1 MDIGLQIKKFREQQ
15 KISQEELALKIF
27 VSRQTISNWETN
39 KSCPDVKSL
48 ITLSNIFNVS
58 LDNFIKEDIK
68 EMREIVEKAT
78 IKKFNVI
85 SVVFL
90 IELIVV
96 AISAYPLFSIKGNI
110 GIIIWLC
117 LFAITL
123 YTASKIEKFKKSH
136 DIQTYKEI
144 LLHTN
149 AVLYILD
156 PKNSDLADLGT
167 VMPNVYH
174 TKEEMIDCVN
184 AFYEGMVRRSEEMKK
199 HPNYKTG
206 ENYAYLGLPPC
217 FLIFD
222 EYVAFFEMLGT
233 KESVSLL
240 SQLKKIVMLGRQA
253 GYFLIVA
260 CQRPDAKYFSDGIR
274 DNFNFRVGL
283 GRISE
288 LGYGMLF
295 GSDVKKQFFQKRI
308 KGRGYCD
315 VGTSV
320 ISEFY
325 TPLVPKGHDFL
336 QTIGSLAQARQDG
349 TATCEAKGDGTD

>member
-27 VSRQTISNWETN
+27 VSRQKISNWETN

-96 AISAYPLFSIKGNI
+96 AISAYPLFNIKGNI

-144 LLHTN
+144 LAFIDGKQLTHDETQQEIGKRNYQKIIFAFIAGVIALIICFVVIFICQHLTN
-149 AVLYILD
+149 
-156 PKNSDLADLGT
+156 
-167 VMPNVYH
+167 
-174 TKEEMIDCVN
+174 
-184 AFYEGMVRRSEEMKK
+184 
-199 HPNYKTG
+199 
-206 ENYAYLGLPPC
+206 
-217 FLIFD
+217 
-222 EYVAFFEMLGT
+222 
-233 KESVSLL
+233 
-240 SQLKKIVMLGRQA
+240 
-253 GYFLIVA
+253 
-260 CQRPDAKYFSDGIR
+260 
-274 DNFNFRVGL
+274 
-283 GRISE
+283 
-288 LGYGMLF
+288 
-295 GSDVKKQFFQKRI
+295 
-308 KGRGYCD
+308 
-315 VGTSV
+315 
-320 ISEFY
+320 
-325 TPLVPKGHDFL
+325 
-336 QTIGSLAQARQDG
+336 
-349 TATCEAKGDGTD
+349 

>member
-15 KISQEELALKIF
+15 KIYQEELALKIF

-39 KSCPDVKSL
+39 KSRPDVKSL

-144 LLHTN
+144 LAFIDGKQLTHDETQQEIGKRNYQKIIFAFIAGVIALIICFVVIFICQHLTN
-149 AVLYILD
+149 
-156 PKNSDLADLGT
+156 
-167 VMPNVYH
+167 
-174 TKEEMIDCVN
+174 
-184 AFYEGMVRRSEEMKK
+184 
-199 HPNYKTG
+199 
-206 ENYAYLGLPPC
+206 
-217 FLIFD
+217 
-222 EYVAFFEMLGT
+222 
-233 KESVSLL
+233 
-240 SQLKKIVMLGRQA
+240 
-253 GYFLIVA
+253 
-260 CQRPDAKYFSDGIR
+260 
-274 DNFNFRVGL
+274 
-283 GRISE
+283 
-288 LGYGMLF
+288 
-295 GSDVKKQFFQKRI
+295 
-308 KGRGYCD
+308 
-315 VGTSV
+315 
-320 ISEFY
+320 
-325 TPLVPKGHDFL
+325 
-336 QTIGSLAQARQDG
+336 
-349 TATCEAKGDGTD
+349 